1 MLDGNFKLYSQDQ
14 TYVSLYTNLKLE
26 QSETKRELPSKVHV
40 RFHHEDNKIFSVGV
54 EKFDFFS
61 GKNPDVISA
70 SGLFGKE
77 INPTYK
83 AYGGLYSGFGVS
95 AKAALFHKLL
105 FALKSKDFSANV
117 EFGINRAVEKKKN
130 EETKEETESV
140 KYVKN
145 AIVRFDGNANKSL
158 KIGGDLA
165 VNLETSAVDVKVF
178 GQYAVDKDTFV
189 KVKVQN
195 DNSVTV
201 GLTHNYRGLINF
213 GFVSKFDFV
222 EGVAAKEKDN
232 VKTPATNSHIKT
244 KFGILAELS
253 ETLI

>member
-1 MLDGNFKLYSQDQ
+1 MLDGNFKLYSQDKN
-14 TYVSLYTNLKLE
+14 YVSLYTNLKLE
-26 QSETKRELPSKVHV
+26 QNESKRELPSKIHV
-40 RFHHEDNKIFSVGV
+40 RLHHEDNTIFSVGI

-77 INPTYK
+77 VNSTYK
-83 AYGGLYSGFGVS
+83 AYGGLYSGFGIS
-95 AKAALFHKLL
+95 AKAVLFHKFLL
-105 FALKSKDFSANV
+105 AIKNKDYSANV

-145 AIVRFDGNANKSL
+145 AIVRFDANVNKSL
-158 KIGGDLA
+158 KVGGDLA
-165 VNLETSAVDVKVF
+165 INMETSALDAKMF
-178 GQYAVDKDTFV
+178 GQYAIDKDTFV

-195 DNSVTV
+195 DHSVTV

-213 GFVSKFDFV
+213 GFVSKFNLV
-222 EGVAAKEKDN
+222 HGVAAKEKDN
-232 VKTPATNSHIKT
+232 VKIAATHSHFKT